1 MDLRERQRAFSAQ
14 RINGPAQLP
23 PPLVGD
29 GDPTHLDLP
38 RKIQFPFA
46 TVSLA
51 AAAVYPDLDTSPPDS
66 HRPAAPPARTPEH
79 RLAFPPCS
87 ALRRLGSRYPKP
99 YTIASWARS
108 VVEEHWG
115 RERGSHQPS
124 RPPPASTT
132 PPTLAKWAS
141 QIPPHSLRKHP
152 PTHFSHAI
160 CEIHVL

>member
-1 MDLRERQRAFSAQ
+1 MDLRERQRAFLAQ

-38 RKIQFPFA
+38 RKIQIPFA
-46 TVSLA
+46 TVSLT
-51 AAAVYPDLDTSPPDS
+51 AAAVYPDSDTSPPAATSPPNS
-66 HRPAAPPARTPEH
+66 HHPATPPVRTPEH

-87 ALRRLGSRYPKP
+87 ALRKLGSRYPKP

-108 VVEEHWG
+108 VVG
-115 RERGSHQPS
+115 GVREGVPS

-141 QIPPHSLRKHP
+141 QIPPHSL
-152 PTHFSHAI
+152 S
-160 CEIHVL
+160 